1 MAAAAD
7 EGLAAAFAG
16 CATVR
21 GWAPGRVNIIGD
33 HVDYCGGFVLPA
45 AIDRGTVVS
54 VSPGRSG
61 RVRAVSRQKPGR
73 VIDVA
78 IDERPGPD
86 VPAWGRYV
94 AGVVHELRRAGVRV
108 SGLDA
113 SVASNVP
120 VGAGLSS
127 SAAIEVATARA
138 VLALAGRE
146 MDGLA
151 VARLC
156 QTAEHEH
163 AGVPCGIMDQ
173 YTAVFGRAD
182 AAVLIDC
189 HELTHRY
196 IHIDPSVA
204 IAIIDCGVKH
214 ELSGG
219 EYADR
224 RRACERGLAAVR
236 GVLGARESLRHVRM
250 EELER
255 VRGAM
260 GEVDFRRVRH
270 VVSECARTVA
280 AAAALERGDFAAAGR
295 LMYDSHASLRDDYE
309 VSCVELDDIVEEARG
324 LEGVHGARL
333 TGGGFGGSVV
343 AIVERSRVADVVAA
357 LGQRRGRKGF
367 VIRPGEG
374 AGSSDITAG

>member
-1 MAAAAD
+1 
-7 EGLAAAFAG
+7 
-16 CATVR
+16 V
-21 GWAPGRVNIIGD
+21 
-33 HVDYCGGFVLPA
+33 
-45 AIDRGTVVS
+45 
-54 VSPGRSG
+54 
-61 RVRAVSRQKPGR
+61 
-73 VIDVA
+73 
-78 IDERPGPD
+78 
-86 VPAWGRYV
+86 
-94 AGVVHELRRAGVRV
+94 GVVYELRRAGVRV

-196 IHIDPSVA
+196 VHIDPSVA
-204 IAIIDCGVKH
+204 VAIIDCGVKH

-224 RRACERGLAAVR
+224 RRACERGLEAVR
-236 GVLGARESLRHVRM
+236 RVLGARQSLRHVRM

-270 VVSECARTVA
+270 VVSECGRTVA

-309 VSCVELDDIVEEARG
+309 VSCVELDEIVEEARG

-374 AGSSDITAG
+374 AGSSAITAG